1 MSIARIGRYSASAYR
16 SDERLA
22 GTLALPGTATD
33 AWDLDSVY
41 NASPRSRWLERRLEK
56 TAEIRPNLANLN
68 LELMISRRKYLQ
80 TMAAGFGAAMGSS
93 LFPEI
98 ARGTT
103 AYSGGPK
110 RVIFFMQNQGFDPA
124 TCIPAGMKTSASL
137 ANATLPEPISALEPF
152 KDRLHII
159 NGLHGRHTSPSHSAF
174 FGALGGYRGSDG
186 VPPSAPTIDYELSKV
201 LPDTL
206 LPHLCIGMDSMENM
220 TAKPTVANL
229 SASGAGQPIFMH
241 SNPNHLYQ
249 MLYGGISKGEIRQQH
264 EARSSLFDRIE
275 QIASAKGASLPT
287 ESRQR
292 YGQYVQGFQDINGL
306 RERLGGVSDHLQKFA
321 PQVDDRYTNPE
332 FETDWHDT
340 LLDLGISA
348 LKSGITSVLTVGSGR
363 GEIFGSWKR
372 LGVEQ
377 QGHTLGHM
385 KQPDNPIWIKIRQ
398 YNSRMLVKLMEE
410 LESVPEG
417 SGTMMD
423 NTLIVYTSNNADSQH
438 TSGKTWPVMLL
449 GNCNDAFKTG
459 RFTQLDGTRP
469 INALYTSILEASGVH
484 CERFNMSEKL
494 AKKFDSSSG
503 PLKEVLA

>member
-1 MSIARIGRYSASAYR
+1 MEPVPPVLQS
-16 SDERLA
+16 
-22 GTLALPGTATD
+22 TALCLSHVFELVLEEATICQQ
-33 AWDLDSVY
+33 Y
-41 NASPRSRWLERRLEK
+41 NAINSQPFMSMN
-56 TAEIRPNLANLN
+56 T
-68 LELMISRRKYLQ
+68 ISRRQSLQ
-80 TMAAGFGAAMGSS
+80 TMAAGLCSVFGSS
-93 LFPEI
+93 MIPGW
-98 ARGTT
+98 AQAAPRY
-103 AYSGGPK
+103 AGGPK
-110 RVIFFMQNQGFDPA
+110 RVVFFLQNQGFDPA
-124 TCIPAGMKTSASL
+124 TCIPAGMKNSGSL
-137 ANATLPEPISALEPF
+137 AKAKLPKPIEALEPF

-159 NGLHGRHTSPSHSAF
+159 NGLHGLHTSPSHSAF

-186 VPPSAPTIDYELSKV
+186 VPPSGPTIDYELSKI
-201 LPDTL
+201 LPETL

-249 MLYGGISKGEIRQQH
+249 MLFGGISQGDIRNQH
-264 EARSSLFDRIE
+264 EARSGLFDRIE
-275 QIASAKGASLPT
+275 QLAAAKGGTLPAAAK
-287 ESRQR
+287 QR
-292 YGQYVQGFQDINGL
+292 YNQYVQGFQDINGL
-306 RERLGGVSDHLQKFA
+306 RERLNSVSDHLRQFA
-321 PQVDDRYTNPE
+321 PAVDDRYKQPE
-332 FETDWHDT
+332 FETDWHDV

-363 GEIFGSWKR
+363 GEIFGAWKG

-377 QGHTLGHM
+377 QGHNLGHM

-398 YNSRMLVKLMEE
+398 YNSRMLVKLIEE

-438 TSGKTWPVMLL
+438 TNGATWPVMLL
-449 GNCNDAFKTG
+449 GNCNGAFKTG

-469 INALYTSILEASGVH
+469 INSLYATILKASGVD

-494 AKKFDSSSG
+494 AGKFDSGTG
-503 PLKEVLA
+503 PLKEILV